1 MRPNTF
7 AFYTDCSSPI
17 QYPVESDL
25 FGGLPV
31 PLPSKA
37 QEKFPAIKIHII
49 HNTIAMDCI
58 EGLQADF
65 GELLG
70 DPDTADVVLKCQ
82 GKEIRAHKPILG
94 ARYCLVRYCVSI

>member
-1 MRPNTF
+1 M
-7 AFYTDCSSPI
+7 
-17 QYPVESDL
+17 ESDL
-25 FGGLPV
+25 FGGPPA

-37 QEKFPAIKIHII
+37 QEKFPATKI